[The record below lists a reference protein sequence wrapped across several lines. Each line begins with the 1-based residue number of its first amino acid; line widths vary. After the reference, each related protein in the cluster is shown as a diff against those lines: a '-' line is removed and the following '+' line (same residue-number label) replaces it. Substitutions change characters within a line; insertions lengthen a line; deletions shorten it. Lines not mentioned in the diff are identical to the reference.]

1 MSVWAAW
8 REEAVHRQHSPAH
21 PLMLSAITRKVSIS
35 SPKMTVTVLNANRG
49 KVMTIFAVLDFR
61 RKDLDTICL

>member
-1 MSVWAAW
+1 MWAAW
-8 REEAVHRQHSPAH
+8 GQEAVHRQHSPAH
-21 PLMLSAITRKVSIS
+21 PLTLFALTRKVSIS
-35 SPKMTVTVLNANRG
+35 SPKMTVTVLNASRE